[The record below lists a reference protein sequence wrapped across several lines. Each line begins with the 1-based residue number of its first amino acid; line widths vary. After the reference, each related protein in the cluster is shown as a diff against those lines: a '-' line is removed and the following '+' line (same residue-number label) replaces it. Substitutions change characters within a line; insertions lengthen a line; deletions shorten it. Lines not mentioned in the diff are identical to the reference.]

1 MIFRFFCQ
9 LKIDFSFEIKYKNG
23 ENSIQII
30 LFQGC
35 FFAIK
40 IDTFAVQHH
49 ISKKVSQ
56 DFRFAIFEILSKSF
70 VFVGTKGASE
80 KNEKNQRKD
89 KMIMSENISM
99 FLSLGFIINE
109 SIRKDIFLQI
119 LKKDYNQREF

>member
-1 MIFRFFCQ
+1 MIFKFFCQ
-9 LKIDFSFEIKYKNG
+9 QKIDFIFDIKYKNG

-30 LFQGC
+30 LFQGL

-56 DFRFAIFEILSKSF
+56 DVRFAIFEILSKSF

-89 KMIMSENISM
+89 KMIMSKSIS
-99 FLSLGFIINE
+99 
-109 SIRKDIFLQI
+109 IF
-119 LKKDYNQREF
+119 